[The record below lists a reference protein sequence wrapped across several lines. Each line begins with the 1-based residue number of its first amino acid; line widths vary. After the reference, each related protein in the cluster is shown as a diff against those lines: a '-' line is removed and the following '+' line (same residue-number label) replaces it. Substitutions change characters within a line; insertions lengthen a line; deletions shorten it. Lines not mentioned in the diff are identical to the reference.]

1 MDDKTYPEDVVAH
14 RANTQTME
22 LIEEYLGERDRAGL
36 AVSPPLDPTAFPL
49 TAQRYTE
56 EQIHLPQM
64 ALVVNLLVRRDPRH
78 TEVLPNKLFRKEI
91 G

>member
-1 MDDKTYPEDVVAH
+1 MDKKTYPEDVAAH

-22 LIEEYLGERDRAGL
+22 LIEEYLDERDRAGL
-36 AVSPPLDPTAFPL
+36 AVSPPLDPTAFPRPP
-49 TAQRYTE
+49 QMHTE
-56 EQIHLPQM
+56 EQ
-64 ALVVNLLVRRDPRH
+64 LVRRDPRY